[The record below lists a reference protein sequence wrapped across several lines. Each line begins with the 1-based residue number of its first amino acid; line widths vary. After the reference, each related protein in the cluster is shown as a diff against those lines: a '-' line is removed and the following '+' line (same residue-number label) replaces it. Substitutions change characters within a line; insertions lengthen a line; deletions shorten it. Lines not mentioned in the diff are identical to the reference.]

1 MRKKEK
7 NLDDIDS
14 DYLDMMVYNFNYAIS
29 HNLDNVYI
37 GYVIVDDDN
46 IKEYLVLKE
55 NWIKTTDILIRAAIE
70 IEEYEYAAQLKKI
83 KESL

>member
-7 NLDDIDS
+7 NIEDIDA
-14 DYLDMMVYNFNYAIS
+14 DYLDMMLYNFNYSIT
-29 HNLDNVYI
+29 HGLDNVYI
-37 GYVIVDDDN
+37 GYVIIDDNN

-55 NWIKTTDILIRAAIE
+55 NWVKTLNILIEAAVE
-70 IEEYEYAAQLKKI
+70 LEEYEYANDFKKI